1 MRFAL
6 RLAALSAALVNLAA
20 APPSDPLAGLAVA
33 NGHPAAVHFRATA
46 SRVVEGRTVTTTF
59 DQLGATELVERCIAG
74 VCGGLWFD
82 GTRSW
87 TFGLN
92 EVVLPEAVDDATR
105 LRRTLA
111 AIASYAFAEP
121 AFRAAGGSAGPAGP
135 NRWRVRAPGGAELIA
150 IADPTTQSITRVETG
165 DGTPVA
171 LYRRERKVNGAT
183 FALDRDDAD
192 GIGPLENVA
201 GMPGPLGPPVG
212 ELPAFGTPSPLTLAA
227 EPIPIVPCTVGGR
240 RARCLIDSGT
250 TPSAV
255 TLALAEALKLE
266 PHGEIEVSGFS
277 RFATGFIETGPF
289 DLGPAHFA
297 RTRFAVVPGTNALHF
312 DAIVGSDLLG
322 RLRVVFDRR
331 LGTAS
336 ILPPGGASAAN
347 AIPLIFR
354 SGSPMLAAQ
363 LGSEPVSALLD
374 TGDDAVLSIGYAL
387 YRQGPQWPLIAR
399 GVATGLAGAADDFTV
414 DVPAVHIG
422 SLVLGPTRTVV
433 RRTQV
438 EPHVGIGLWTRSIID
453 LDEQAERIR
462 FDSR

>member
-1 MRFAL
+1 MRFAV

-20 APPSDPLAGLAVA
+20 APPSDPLTALAAA
-33 NGHPAAVHFRATA
+33 NGHPAAVHFRASAT
-46 SRVVEGRTVTTTF
+46 RVIEGRTVTTTF

-92 EVVLPEAVDDATR
+92 EVALPEAVDAATR
-105 LRRTLA
+105 LRRTLS

-121 AFRAAGGSAGPAGP
+121 AFRAAGGTAGAAGP
-135 NRWRVRAPGGAELIA
+135 NRWRVRAPGGTELIA
-150 IADPTTQSITRVETG
+150 IADPATQSIARVETG
-165 DGTPVA
+165 EGTPVA
-171 LYRRERKVNGAT
+171 AYPRERKVDGAT

-192 GIGPLENVA
+192 EIGPLESVA
-201 GMPGPLGPPVG
+201 AVPGPLGPPAG
-212 ELPAFGTPSPLTLAA
+212 EVPAFGTQSALTLAV
-227 EPIPIVPCTVGGR
+227 EPIPVVPCTLGGR
-240 RARCLIDSGT
+240 RVRCLLDSGT
-250 TPSAV
+250 TPSAI
-255 TLALAEALKLE
+255 TLSLAEALKLE
-266 PHGEIEVSGFS
+266 PHGEIEISGFS

-289 DLGPAHFA
+289 DLGPAHFTRA
-297 RTRFAVVPGTNALHF
+297 RFAVVPPSNALHF
-312 DAIVGSDLLG
+312 DVIVGSDLLG
-322 RLRVVFDRR
+322 RLRLVLDRR

-336 ILPPGGASAAN
+336 ILPPGGTSAAD
-347 AIPLIFR
+347 AIGLTFR

-363 LGSEPVSALLD
+363 LASEPVSALLD
-374 TGDDAVLSIGYAL
+374 TGDDAVLSMGYAL

-399 GVATGLAGAADDFTV
+399 GTATGLAGAADDFTV
-414 DVPAVHIG
+414 DVPRVQIG